1 MVQMTMQVP
10 NDLAKRIKP
19 IRYWLP
25 TILELSLVGF
35 KTLATETAT
44 EIIEFLSTNPSSQK
58 VLDHHV
64 SKRAQERLRRLLA
77 LNEAGMLGKMEQL
90 ELDEIQQIEHIMIM
104 LKTQIAEEIQ
114 QKK

>member
-35 KTLATETAT
+35 KTLAIETAT
-44 EIIEFLSTNPSSQK
+44 EIIEFLSTNPSSQE

-64 SKRAQERLRRLLA
+64 SNRAQERLRRLLA
-77 LNEAGMLGKMEQL
+77 LNEAGMLGEMEQL

-104 LKTQIAEEIQ
+104 LKAQIAEELK

>member
-35 KTLATETAT
+35 KTLATGTAT
-44 EIIEFLSTNPSSQK
+44 EIIRFLSTNPSSQE
-58 VLDHHV
+58 VLDHQV

-77 LNEAGMLGKMEQL
+77 LNEAGMLGEIEQL

-104 LKTQIAEEIQ
+104 LKTQIAEELR